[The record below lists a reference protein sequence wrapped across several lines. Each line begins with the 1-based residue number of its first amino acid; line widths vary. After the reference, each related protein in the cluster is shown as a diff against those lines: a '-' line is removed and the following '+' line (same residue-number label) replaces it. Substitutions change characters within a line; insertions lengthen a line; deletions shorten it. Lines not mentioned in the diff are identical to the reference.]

1 MELVTGK
8 AGVPHVSSADD
19 GRRIAGEVGAGSYVL
34 QTGGRLA
41 PSLVDANTV
50 RFATGDMIVQGRHI
64 GITSPEDVKV
74 ASGSQGKKRMDY
86 ICVHY
91 SRDVSGANPTLVE
104 NVEWTVLRGTPG
116 TDATAPSVPS
126 GSILDGD
133 ADVTVPICSVTFDGL
148 TTGQPKLLIP
158 ELTPL
163 ATLGD
168 SVSHVL
174 ARPGITLNGTVTVPG
189 LKNRASVIVAFGR
202 GQHAIMPTADGT
214 HTVAGATAGSNTS
227 VVTARATATVSGEQV
242 TFSNATF
249 NVFTSSSLGSAL
261 TFVAGDK
268 EMITAI
274 YG

>member
-19 GRRIAGEVGAGSYVL
+19 GRRIAGEVGTGSYVL

-91 SRDVSGANPTLVE
+91 SRDVSGPSPTLVE
-104 NVEWTVLRGTPG
+104 TVEWTVLRGTPG
-116 TDATAPSVPS
+116 TDATAPSVPR

-133 ADVTVPICSVTFDGL
+133 SDVTVPICSVTFDGL

-168 SVSHVL
+168 SVSLHETKNWGVVRVGMTVYVRATL
-174 ARPGITLNGTVTVPG
+174 IIADPAEGITCPYVIPEELRPSHAWSAAMVTEYGGADNSYRLLV
-189 LKNRASVIVAFGR
+189 
-202 GQHAIMPTADGT
+202 MPDGT
-214 HTVAGATAGSNTS
+214 IKVHSM
-227 VVTARATATVSGEQV
+227 SGK
-242 TFSNATF
+242 TDHRNHFA
-249 NVFTSSSLGSAL
+249 SLSYPIG
-261 TFVAGDK
+261 
-268 EMITAI
+268 M
-274 YG
+274 